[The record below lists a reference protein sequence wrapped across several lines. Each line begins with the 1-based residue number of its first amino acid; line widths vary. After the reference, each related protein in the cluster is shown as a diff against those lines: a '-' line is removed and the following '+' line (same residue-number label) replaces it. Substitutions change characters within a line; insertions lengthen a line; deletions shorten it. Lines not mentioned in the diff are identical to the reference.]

1 MTEHTRSLIT
11 NFADSHDITLLPS
24 IIIGMQEED
33 DVANTVQ
40 FKNCFRHLRNVAAHE
55 PNIIVSQIKSGTNV
69 GCQKIMLLPPEGSNF
84 QGVGLDFVQ
93 LSACLLDMY
102 RVTRDTAYVTFMKA
116 LVDTLYQVASLRY
129 CKQEYK
135 FIFQRIGMGDAW
147 LLNNYI
153 KYCNFMYENFN
164 EIKPISI
171 SDPFVA
177 GVYKGNKKVFWKL
190 AIPNMM
196 NFLLFI
202 CSDCVDTYKMDTVE
216 FFTEVYKY
224 RDN

>member
-1 MTEHTRSLIT
+1 MTEHTRDLIKD
-11 NFADSHDITLLPS
+11 FADTKDIALLPS

-55 PNIIVSQIKSGTNV
+55 PSIIVSQIKAGTNI
-69 GCQKIMLLPPEGSNF
+69 GCQKIMLLPPEGSSF

-102 RVTRDTAYVTFMKA
+102 RITKESAYVIFLQA
-116 LVDTLYQVASLRY
+116 LIDTLYRVASFKY
-129 CKQEYK
+129 CKADCSFTFK
-135 FIFQRIGMGDAW
+135 RVGSTDAW

-153 KYCNFMYENFN
+153 KYCDFMYEKFN
-164 EIKPISI
+164 EIKPISV

-202 CSDCVDTYKMDTVE
+202 CSSCVDIYKMDTVE